1 MRNGNNNVIH
11 TWLPV
16 HIYIYMLL
24 IVRTQTVRARVGE
37 VKEMRSGQ
45 ISRPGKEVRTAT
57 RDQVP
62 LGLDTPVSLGYALQ
76 GTALIRVP
84 S

>member
-16 HIYIYMLL
+16 HICMLL
-24 IVRTQTVRARVGE
+24 VVRTKTVRAKVGE
-37 VKEMRSGQ
+37 VKEMMSGQ

-57 RDQVP
+57 R
-62 LGLDTPVSLGYALQ
+62 G
-76 GTALIRVP
+76 RVP
-84 S
+84 